1 MEEELIL
8 TYLRRPAG
16 EETGEFLTATRIMEL
31 IGMYVHSRLS
41 AKKIALSMNRLGFEQ
56 RRTRVARGWLVV
68 TLTGDDIKAAQRMN
82 AHQSHKE

>member
-1 MEEELIL
+1 MNDMNNLQL
-8 TYLRRPAG
+8 SLFRGVHDTQPRPV
-16 EETGEFLTATRIMEL
+16 TLMEL
-31 IGMYVHSRLS
+31 IGMYVNSRLS

-56 RRTRVARGWLVV
+56 RRTRVAREWLVV